1 MLSHANIFPL
11 MAAMQVGMPLKLIYF
26 VEFQICTCIPVIES
40 VSISER
46 TFNNLNMSTC
56 YLMCTRIKE
65 SMHGEGG
72 DKAIMA
78 CLLVLGLTLDTVTD
92 GTQERTRRLCIL
104 ISMSYNSR
112 CLLISIHYE
121 WFKYYVLS
129 CNKQSLVNMINS
141 LFRTLTILLSSYIK
155 FQRWGGGV
163 IILPI

>member
-11 MAAMQVGMPLKLIYF
+11 MAAMQVGMLLKLIYF

-46 TFNNLNMSTC
+46 TCTFNNLNMSTC

-78 CLLVLGLTLDTVTD
+78 YLLVLGLTK
-92 GTQERTRRLCIL
+92 
-104 ISMSYNSR
+104 SNS
-112 CLLISIHYE
+112 H
-121 WFKYYVLS
+121 
-129 CNKQSLVNMINS
+129 
-141 LFRTLTILLSSYIK
+141 
-155 FQRWGGGV
+155 
-163 IILPI
+163 